1 MEGEPLHDGKKTI
14 LRKPSAHPVEGRR
27 QEAGEQNHPA
37 KVGKQAEEGLETG
50 RIRIHAA
57 VSMR

>member
-1 MEGEPLHDGKKTI
+1 MEGEPLHDGKKTF
-14 LRKPSAHPVEGRR
+14 LREPSANPVEGRR
-27 QEAGEQNHPA
+27 EEACEQNHSA

-50 RIRIHAA
+50 RIRIHEA